1 MKNRECVLP
10 ALLFI
15 LLPCAASASTD
26 SNQLG
31 FYFEPGAESNCVE
44 AAPYATVPVYL
55 VLTEPD
61 FDSLYGFEFGFSVEG
76 SYLIQSVTMS
86 GSGPIDV
93 GGSEENHI
101 VGLASPLTING
112 ATVLST
118 LQVFV
123 MDQNLVRFDLHNAD
137 PTSVPDYPNCP
148 AFLLEDDEIIAA
160 SLAVPANL
168 PSARINGMCNPE
180 TQDGSWDEVK
190 SLYQ

>member
-1 MKNRECVLP
+1 MKTRERMLLALLIVLLP
-10 ALLFI
+10 AFGL
-15 LLPCAASASTD
+15 ASD
-26 SNQLG
+26 ESNQLG

-44 AAPYATVPVYL
+44 AAPYVTVPVYL

-61 FDSLYGFEFGFSVEG
+61 IDRLYGFEYGVSVEG
-76 SYLIQSVTMS
+76 SYLIQSVAMA

-93 GGSEENHI
+93 GGSQDNHI
-101 VGLASPLTING
+101 VGLGAPLNING

-123 MDQNLVRFDLHNAD
+123 MDQNLIRFDLHNSD
-137 PTSVPDYPNCP
+137 PTSVPDAPNCP
-148 AFLLEDDEIIAA
+148 ALLLEDDEIVAA
-160 SLAVPANL
+160 ALAVPPNL

-180 TQDGSWDEVK
+180 TEDGSWDKVK